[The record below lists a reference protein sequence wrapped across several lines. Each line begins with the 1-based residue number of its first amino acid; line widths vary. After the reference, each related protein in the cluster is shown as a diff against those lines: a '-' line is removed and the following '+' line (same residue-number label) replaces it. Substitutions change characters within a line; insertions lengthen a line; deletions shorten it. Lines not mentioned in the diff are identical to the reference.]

1 MLNVDIQD
9 TARHMADTVPTAGL
23 DNLQLSDTAMIVNPD
38 DLTAVEEKQDV
49 DIINAESL
57 ELDDPE
63 SEPEGPKVLRADD
76 CW

>member
-1 MLNVDIQD
+1 
-9 TARHMADTVPTAGL
+9 MADTIPTAGL

-38 DLTAVEEKQDV
+38 DLTAVEEKPDV

-57 ELDDPE
+57 ELDDPDSE
-63 SEPEGPKVLRADD
+63 SEGPKVPRADD